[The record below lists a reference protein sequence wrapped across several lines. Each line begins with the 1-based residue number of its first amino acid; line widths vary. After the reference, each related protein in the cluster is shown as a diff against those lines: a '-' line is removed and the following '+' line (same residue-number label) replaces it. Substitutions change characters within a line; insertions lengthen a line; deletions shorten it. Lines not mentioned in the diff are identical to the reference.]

1 MVYGHQIIITWH
13 VNYLKVLHRDPVQ
26 IIKFALYT
34 SSIYG
39 EKLIVYRRKVH
50 DYLGMD
56 LYFSEKVTVKVSII
70 KYLNKILA

>member
-56 LYFSEKVTVKVSII
+56 LYIFRESHSKGI
-70 KYLNKILA
+70 YNQILK